1 MRNFSFPGLPV
12 TVEPGMTEKGRDD
25 VTGDNGPFSLGERV
39 APSRENILALTV
51 PHSVAQ
57 WEVESWRFSMRTI
70 DFVLW
75 KEGRYYVAQ
84 CLNVDVSSFGET
96 IAEAIANLKEAVELY
111 LEGEEV
117 ILPEIDE
124 IMIGREKLRA

>member
-1 MRNFSFPGLPV
+1 
-12 TVEPGMTEKGRDD
+12 
-25 VTGDNGPFSLGERV
+25 
-39 APSRENILALTV
+39 
-51 PHSVAQ
+51 
-57 WEVESWRFSMRTI
+57 MRTI